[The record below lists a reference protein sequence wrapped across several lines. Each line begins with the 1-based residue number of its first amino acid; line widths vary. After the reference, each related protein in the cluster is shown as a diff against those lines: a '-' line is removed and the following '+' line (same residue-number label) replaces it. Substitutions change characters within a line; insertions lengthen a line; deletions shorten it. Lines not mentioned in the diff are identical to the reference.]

1 VIAEIMGCEEEH
13 VSRIIRRDVD
23 RAAATKEIIRQL
35 NERRTQR
42 AKPPAK
48 PSVRNALSAG
58 AGDGNRTHD
67 IQLGKLSFY
76 H

>member
-1 VIAEIMGCEEEH
+1 MC
-13 VSRIIRRDVD
+13 RDD
-23 RAAATKEIIRQL
+23 FG
-35 NERRTQR
+35 
-42 AKPPAK
+42 PAK
-48 PSVRNALSAG
+48 FAGRFKVNVVRVTNGTPTSRATSVMALPTTRPGGRARGAGMDREMDG